1 MQCMIVHGYRMNET
15 KALVILEVCLL
26 IFIYRVKGN
35 SKEKVDPG
43 LEKKKKL
50 ILCVDEI
57 RNWGMAKR

>member
-43 LEKKKKL
+43 LEKKK
-50 ILCVDEI
+50 IGTNIVC
-57 RNWGMAKR
+57 